1 MARNSLYHRSNL
13 CVAVTAGGVYMCIG
27 TIILAKNIDEK
38 RTSVVTICWFLLAKY
53 SKEAKTQN

>member
-13 CVAVTAGGVYMCIG
+13 CVAVIAGGVYMCIG

-38 RTSVVTICWFLLAKY
+38 RTSVVTICWFF
-53 SKEAKTQN
+53 

>member
-1 MARNSLYHRSNL
+1 
-13 CVAVTAGGVYMCIG
+13 MCIE

-38 RTSVVTICWFLLAKY
+38 RTSVVAICWFLLAKY

>member
-13 CVAVTAGGVYMCIG
+13 CVAVIAGGVYMCIG

-53 SKEAKTQN
+53 SKGTKTQN

>member
-1 MARNSLYHRSNL
+1 
-13 CVAVTAGGVYMCIG
+13 MCIG

-38 RTSVVTICWFLLAKY
+38 RTSVVTNCWFLLAKY